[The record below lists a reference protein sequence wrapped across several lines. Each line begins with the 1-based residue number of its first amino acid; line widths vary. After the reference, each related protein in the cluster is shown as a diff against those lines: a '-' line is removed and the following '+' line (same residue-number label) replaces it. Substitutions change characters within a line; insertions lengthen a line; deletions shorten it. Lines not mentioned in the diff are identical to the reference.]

1 VKKVLV
7 LDGSPH
13 PEISG
18 DHAASLNELKH
29 FLNGQDD
36 YELRTADIQH
46 TALEVVHGTPKVLID
61 LQDDIRDFDLVI
73 FRNASRF
80 PGLAAPVCL
89 YLSHHGLDFANGMEG
104 TGMYVGKIAQM
115 FLYALNGLP
124 VPDSLVV
131 RNPTAAAKYLPGFT
145 KGKVIIKDN
154 NGIKGRRN
162 YLLENGQDIAS
173 FLEGRLENYIIQP
186 FIENDGDYRVLF
198 MGYYNP
204 PLIFR
209 RTGAADSHL
218 NNTSQGGRADL
229 VGDFPTEALETARK
243 AAVLS
248 GREIAGVD
256 ILFDRQGKHY
266 VLEVNETPAIVS
278 GFMPEAKLKLLN
290 TYIRKKT
297 GIE

>member
-1 VKKVLV
+1 
-7 LDGSPH
+7 
-13 PEISG
+13 
-18 DHAASLNELKH
+18 
-29 FLNGQDD
+29 
-36 YELRTADIQH
+36 
-46 TALEVVHGTPKVLID
+46 
-61 LQDDIRDFDLVI
+61 
-73 FRNASRF
+73 
-80 PGLAAPVCL
+80 
-89 YLSHHGLDFANGMEG
+89 
-104 TGMYVGKIAQM
+104 
-115 FLYALNGLP
+115 
-124 VPDSLVV
+124 
-131 RNPTAAAKYLPGFT
+131 
-145 KGKVIIKDN
+145 
-154 NGIKGRRN
+154 
-162 YLLENGQDIAS
+162 
-173 FLEGRLENYIIQP
+173 
-186 FIENDGDYRVLF
+186 
-198 MGYYNP
+198 MGYDNP